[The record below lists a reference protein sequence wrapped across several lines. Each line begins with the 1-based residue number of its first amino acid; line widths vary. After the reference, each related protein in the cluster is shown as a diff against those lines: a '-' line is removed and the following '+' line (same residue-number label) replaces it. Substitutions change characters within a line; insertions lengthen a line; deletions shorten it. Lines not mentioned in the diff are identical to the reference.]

1 MATYLHPGVY
11 VEEIPSGSKPIE
23 GVATSVAAFIG
34 YTTKGPLGEPVRITK
49 WDAYKDLYGG
59 VRDTGKSSK
68 GDPMGH
74 SVLAFFQNGG
84 TTTYIVRITRNW
96 MDDKKRR
103 EAGETKDAVKAR
115 GFMDHPSAAN
125 TQKALKF
132 TAVNEGVWANGL
144 VATFVRDKDAEPNAP
159 LVPPYTLVIGDK
171 NDDGDVEPIET
182 FSNVSLESDDPQYIE
197 NVVNGFSELVE
208 AQLVAVGDVPQSEL
222 TPPQAGMFLGTSK
235 SGVIDPATFADPGLD
250 LGSATPE
257 QRTLSIALDGPTAMG
272 FELEAKI
279 YPTLQDVAA
288 EIQDVVGAVQ
298 DGFAAAVVEGLLV
311 LTSGT
316 RLPTSAVAVGDTDL
330 ALTLRLGG
338 DRGTE
343 TTGAAAAAAAT
354 GAVWTSPTAPAL
366 NEATLTG
373 GADGSQPV
381 VADYDGVFTKFVKYR
396 DINIILV
403 PGQSWTKADH
413 TVVDAAIAHS
423 EAMKSRVVIVDPP
436 SGNELTNPKAV
447 MDLELPTS
455 TYSVLYYPW
464 VKVTNPFYNAETNP
478 GPPTSVLVPPSGF
491 AAGMWSKIDARRGV
505 WKAPA
510 GVETGL
516 LGVAGLEYVVE
527 NGEQDVL
534 NPLGVNALRAL
545 PGFGSVIWGSR
556 TLSTKA
562 DPEWRYVPVRRT
574 AIMIEQSIYN
584 GIQWAVFEPNDH
596 RLWSA
601 LRTNIDG
608 FMNGLFRSG
617 AFQGEKAS
625 DAYFVRCRLG
635 DTMTQDDIDAGRV
648 IVIVGFAPLKPA
660 EFVIVRI
667 QQKVGQQ

>member
-34 YTTKGPLGEPVRITK
+34 YTRKGPLGEPVRITK
-49 WDAYKDLYGG
+49 YDDYKDQFGG
-59 VRDTGKSSK
+59 VHDTGKESI

-96 MDDKKRR
+96 MDDDERPDT
-103 EAGETKDAVKAR
+103 ETKDAMKAR
-115 GFMDHPSAAN
+115 GFMDHPSPAETAHAI
-125 TQKALKF
+125 QF
-132 TAVNEGVWANGL
+132 TAVNEGEWANDL
-144 VATFVRDKDAEPNAP
+144 VATLVPGDAEG
-159 LVPPYTLVIGDK
+159 LYTLKIGREDEK
-171 NDDGDVEPIET
+171 NRLSPIET
-182 FSNVSLESDDPQYIE
+182 FSNVSLDSADPQYIA
-197 NVVNGFSELVE
+197 NVVNGFSNLVE
-208 AQLVAVGDVPQSEL
+208 VALVE
-222 TPPQAGMFLGTSK
+222 
-235 SGVIDPATFADPGLD
+235 
-250 LGSATPE
+250 
-257 QRTLSIALDGPTAMG
+257 
-272 FELEAKI
+272 
-279 YPTLQDVAA
+279 
-288 EIQDVVGAVQ
+288 VGAVPLPQ
-298 DGFAAAVVEGLLV
+298 PQERYTGSSTSDDLSGLVFADELALSEAEDDARTLEITFDDRTEADEIVIEKKDYTTLQEVAEAIQKAGQGRYKNPPRGGFTAKVVGTTLV

-316 RLPTSAVAVGDTDL
+316 RSDKAAVLVGDTPL
-330 ALTLRLGG
+330 AETLKLGLPHN
-338 DRGTE
+338 GTE
-343 TTGAAAAAAAT
+343 TKGE
-354 GAVWTSPTAPAL
+354 AVDWASTEETAL
-366 NEATLTG
+366 DEATLAG
-373 GADGSQPV
+373 GVDGSKPGTL
-381 VADYDGVFTKFVKYR
+381 DYEAVFTAFVKYR
-396 DINIILV
+396 DINIILL
-403 PGQSWTKADH
+403 PGQMWSAGNP
-413 TVVDAAIAHS
+413 VVDAAIGHAES
-423 EAMKSRVVIVDPP
+423 MKSRMVIVDPP
-436 SGNELTNPKAV
+436 VNTELTNPKQV
-447 MDLELPTS
+447 NELGFPTS

-464 VKVTNPFYNAETNP
+464 VKVANPFYNPETNP
-478 GPPTSVLVPPSGF
+478 GPPTAVLVPPSGF

-516 LGVAGLEYVVE
+516 LGVAGLQYTIED
-527 NGEQDVL
+527 GEQDVL
-534 NPLGVNALRAL
+534 NPLGVNALRAR
-545 PGFGSVIWGSR
+545 PGFGSVIWGTR
-556 TLSTKA
+556 TLSTNA

-601 LRTNIDG
+601 LRANIGG
-608 FMNGLFRSG
+608 FMDGLFRSG

-667 QQKVGQQ
+667 QQKVAQQ